1 MATRIRFIINAL
13 KKAYPDA
20 ECELNYSGAFQLL
33 IATILSAQCTDKK
46 VNLATPALFKRY
58 PTPQALAKAKIEEVE
73 ALIRTLGLFRNK
85 AKSIVT
91 CAQMLCETF
100 GGEVPATMEK
110 LVTLPGVGRKT
121 ANCVLVNAFG
131 QPGIMADTHCLRLS
145 GRLGLIAETE
155 AKDPVKVELGLKAL
169 VPAREQAAFSHALIL
184 HGRRVCH
191 ARAPECG
198 ICCLRRHCPSAA
210 RNF

>member
-1 MATRIRFIINAL
+1 MRTGIRPILNAL

-20 ECELNYSGAFQLL
+20 ACELNYSGAFQLL

-46 VNLATPALFKRY
+46 VNLATPALFARY
-58 PTPQALAKAKIEEVE
+58 PTPKKLAAATLPEVE

-100 GGEVPATMEK
+100 GGTVPDSIEQ
-110 LVTLPGVGRKT
+110 LVRLPGVGRKT

-145 GRLGLIAETE
+145 ARLGLISE
-155 AKDPVKVELGLKAL
+155 ADARDPVKVELGLKAL
-169 VPAREQAAFSHALIL
+169 VPVKEQAAFSHALIL

-191 ARAPECG
+191 ARNPACAD
-198 ICCLRRHCPSAA
+198 CCLRKHCPYAA
-210 RNF
+210 RNL